1 MKKAQHFLGFYNNFL
16 ESNKGQTILVVG
28 HSNTTPNFVNSL
40 IENPNDEVEQMF
52 SKDDLEGILHSY
64 ETDELP
70 ERLIL
75 NHLIVVFNVF
85 GIEAARTILEF
96 RLEDKHWPVM
106 KPFLLFL
113 NFTRNDEYTG
123 ITMDPEVV
131 NVLRK
136 I

>member
-1 MKKAQHFLGFYNNFL
+1 MLRFKELNDKNLFLYAAKHYR
-16 ESNKGQTILVVG
+16 SNKLADADEFNEDLKRFKYIKRLL
-28 HSNTTPNFVNSL
+28 NRY
-40 IENPNDEVEQMF
+40 IE
-52 SKDDLEGILHSY
+52 S
-64 ETDELP
+64 DELS

-85 GIEAARTILEF
+85 GIEAALNILDF
-96 RLEDKHWPVM
+96 KLEDKHWPVM
-106 KPFLLFL
+106 KPFLIFL
-113 NFTRNDEYTG
+113 NYIRNDQYTR

>member
-1 MKKAQHFLGFYNNFL
+1 MLRFKELNDKNLFLYAAKHYRNPTFADVDEFNEDLKRFKYIKRLLNRYL
-16 ESNKGQTILVVG
+16 ES
-28 HSNTTPNFVNSL
+28 
-40 IENPNDEVEQMF
+40 
-52 SKDDLEGILHSY
+52 
-64 ETDELP
+64 DELAD
-70 ERLIL
+70 RLIL

-96 RLEDKHWPVM
+96 RLEDKHWPVI

-113 NFTRNDEYTG
+113 NFIENDEYTG

-131 NVLRK
+131 NTLRK